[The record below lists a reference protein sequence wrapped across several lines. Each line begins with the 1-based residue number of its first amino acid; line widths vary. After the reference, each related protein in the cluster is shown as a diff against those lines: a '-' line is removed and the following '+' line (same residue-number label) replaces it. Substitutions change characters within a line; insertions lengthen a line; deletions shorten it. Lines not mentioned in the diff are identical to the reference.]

1 MQVVKKA
8 THVRYENRIKDNI
21 MYVFR
26 EKMDKDEREKKDNHP
41 FRKEKKNT
49 LTRS

>member
-26 EKMDKDEREKKDNHP
+26 EKMDKDERKKRQP
-41 FRKEKKNT
+41 SFSKRKKKYTNT
-49 LTRS
+49 

>member
-26 EKMDKDEREKKDNHP
+26 EKMDKDERKK
-41 FRKEKKNT
+41 KKKYTNT
-49 LTRS
+49 